1 MHLAARI
8 LVGLIAVE
16 HVWFMVL
23 ETFLW
28 RTGFGRRTFG
38 NSVELAE
45 ATWRLAANQGVYNGF
60 LAAGLA
66 WSLFVGEPHL
76 AFVLR
81 LFFLGCVLV
90 AGLVGGVTAKRSIFF
105 IQALPALIAL
115 TLVLEAQ

>member
-1 MHLAARI
+1 MHTAARV

-16 HVWFMVL
+16 HLWFLVL

-28 RTGFGRRTFG
+28 RTAFGRRTFG

-60 LAAGLA
+60 LAAGLG
-66 WSLFVGEPHL
+66 WSLFVDA
-76 AFVLR
+76 AFAFPLQ

-90 AGLVGGVTAKRSIFF
+90 AGVVGGITAKRSIFF
-105 IQALPALIAL
+105 IQALPAVIAL
-115 TLVLEAQ
+115 TLVLEAG